1 MQQPPKHLVNQV
13 PEDRRVDRR
22 VDRLQ
27 VEDAKHQADLLVEY
41 AKEDPENTP
50 KNNLKQD
57 QSKNLGQVYS
67 KPHPTHRQ
75 HI

>member
-13 PEDRRVDRR
+13 PEDRL

-27 VEDAKHQADLLVEY
+27 VEHAKHQADLLVED

-57 QSKNLGQVYS
+57 QPKDLGQVYS
-67 KPHPTHRQ
+67 KPHPTHQ
-75 HI
+75 HT